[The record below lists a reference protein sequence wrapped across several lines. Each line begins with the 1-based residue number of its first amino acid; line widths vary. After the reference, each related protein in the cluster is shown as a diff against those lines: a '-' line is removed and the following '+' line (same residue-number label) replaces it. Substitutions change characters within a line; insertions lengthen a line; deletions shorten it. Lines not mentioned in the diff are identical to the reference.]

1 MSDGYRIKLGQC
13 VDEQGK
19 EHRKKTQNTMRQR
32 ISLLKAKLTGTA
44 LLQPKDKIKGA
55 SQKSMQGLGFLH
67 LRPTF
72 QKSGR
77 QHDRWK
83 ALLTDEIGKAEKL
96 MDKENLK
103 QNRRDDRKDIG
114 RKNEIFKHY
123 IKGIKKMTGKYNT
136 SKPLTEVKISCPCG
150 LKWTWKE
157 DVSSLI
163 EQEREEQTTS
173 WIKECT
179 KNLRTQSLKLS

>member
-1 MSDGYRIKLGQC
+1 MSDGYRIKLGQR

-77 QHDRWK
+77 QHED
-83 ALLTDEIGKAEKL
+83 
-96 MDKENLK
+96 
-103 QNRRDDRKDIG
+103 G
-114 RKNEIFKHY
+114 R
-123 IKGIKKMTGKYNT
+123 
-136 SKPLTEVKISCPCG
+136 P
-150 LKWTWKE
+150 
-157 DVSSLI
+157 SS
-163 EQEREEQTTS
+163 QM
-173 WIKECT
+173 K
-179 KNLRTQSLKLS
+179 